1 MVAKNEQ
8 KRERINDKFSIY
20 GNCIC
25 TYSIIM
31 EIRSETQK
39 MSEKQEVS
47 EEDFK
52 FFMEALLGPYKGG
65 GYCPE

>member
-1 MVAKNEQ
+1 MARST
-8 KRERINDKFSIY
+8 REIWSQR
-20 GNCIC
+20 
-25 TYSIIM
+25 
-31 EIRSETQK
+31 